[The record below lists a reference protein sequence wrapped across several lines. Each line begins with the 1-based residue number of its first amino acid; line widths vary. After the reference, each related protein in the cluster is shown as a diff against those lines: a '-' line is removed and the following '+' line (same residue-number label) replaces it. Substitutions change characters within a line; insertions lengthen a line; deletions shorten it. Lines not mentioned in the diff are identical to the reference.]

1 MGKNN
6 GFTIIELVLVV
17 VTLTILASIAIPNFL
32 KAKAK
37 TEQRE
42 AIANLQLI
50 AAEEKI
56 YYTEYAD
63 YLDCSCSTSADC
75 AGAAGCNNLLKL
87 MLNTQNWT
95 YGVVASGSTGSR
107 LATITSTAKNGSCVY
122 SLTSTDFNTKSFSTS
137 SGCIN

>member
-1 MGKNN
+1 MVKNS

-17 VTLTILASIAIPNFL
+17 VTLTILALIAVPNFI

-63 YLDCSCSTSADC
+63 YLDCSCSTPGDC
-75 AGAAGCNNLLKL
+75 AGATGCNTLLEL
-87 MLNTQNWT
+87 MLNTQDWT
-95 YGVVASGSTGSR
+95 YGVVASGAAGAR
-107 LATITSTAKNGSCVY
+107 LATITATAKSGSCVY
-122 SLTSTDFNTKSFSTS
+122 NLTSTDFNTKSFSAS